1 VARVD
6 ILEDV
11 GRSLSPLIDVG
22 QIEGAFVM
30 GLGYWMSE
38 GYTFDHDTGRL
49 DSVGT
54 WVCRKKLFPFY
65 TNPQSKKLYFQ
76 KYKIPGVKD
85 IPEDMRIYFRKDA
98 PNMKGVLQT
107 KGVLSIYKYVLR
119 Q

>member
-1 VARVD
+1 MLCNFQVARVD

-38 GYTFDHDTGRL
+38 GYTFEHDSGRL

-54 WVCRKKLFPFY
+54 WV
-65 TNPQSKKLYFQ
+65 
-76 KYKIPGVKD
+76 
-85 IPEDMRIYFRKDA
+85 
-98 PNMKGVLQT
+98 
-107 KGVLSIYKYVLR
+107 
-119 Q
+119 